1 MTIVTGASRGIGR
14 AVARA
19 AADRGARVG
28 LVARSAPEL
37 DQVLREIGGHGVAAV
52 ADVGDPA
59 EMQRAVAAVET
70 GLGPVDVVVAN
81 AGIGL
86 YGAFA
91 DSSLPEVERLVRVN
105 VLGTMYLLRAVLP
118 GMVARRRGHVVV
130 IASIAGRLAAPFEA
144 VYSATK
150 FAQVGLVEALA
161 VELGPFGIGVSMV
174 NPGPV
179 DTAFFD
185 ARGHAYERSMPRKV
199 APERVARA
207 VISGVERRRLEQLV
221 PRWLRQAVLVRHLA
235 PPLYLAGTRR
245 AFRRELA
252 DLARSR

>member
-1 MTIVTGASRGIGR
+1 MRWDGAVTIVTGASRGIGR

-130 IASIAGRLAAPFEA
+130 IASIAGRVNGTVF
-144 VYSATK
+144 SN
-150 FAQVGLVEALA
+150 LA
-161 VELGPFGIGVSMV
+161 VGQPFGG
-174 NPGPV
+174 NL
-179 DTAFFD
+179 
-185 ARGHAYERSMPRKV
+185 K
-199 APERVARA
+199 
-207 VISGVERRRLEQLV
+207 VISLSQASGCGSFLFADEQFRLCKGQEV
-221 PRWLRQAVLVRHLA
+221 VK
-235 PPLYLAGTRR
+235 
-245 AFRRELA
+245 
-252 DLARSR
+252 